1 MNPLRHLT
9 GSRASA
15 LFPTLAFD
23 PDSHLFLLDD
33 QSLAF
38 GYLCEPLPAAD
49 ESHADRLLVLGNLDW
64 PAETLVQVAL
74 WTSPDVEE
82 QVARMEG
89 LRIDTATALLRE
101 STRRTAAFL
110 RAGSV
115 APIAPGTELRLRE
128 LQVLV
133 TAKLPLAAPQP
144 TEHERREAQELQ
156 ATALQVLATAGL
168 RPRPLTADR
177 HVRIMATL
185 LNWGPGAGWRDR
197 IIPECDPTRLIR
209 EQYLD
214 YDIGIEVDAKGL
226 TLGGQRVQT
235 FSVKRFPDR
244 AGFGLAARFLGDPFS
259 GSRGLRHNVLITLNL
274 YFPDAE
280 AARVKLTSRSQW
292 AAHQVTGNL
301 AHYLP
306 RLAHHKRDFDALFAR
321 LDHGDR
327 PLQAY
332 LGIVLFAPLA
342 EAALAASNLRTY
354 WRELGFQVLPDR
366 FFVMP
371 LFLSCL
377 PFGADRGAIRTSF
390 RYRTLSAS
398 HAVAL
403 MPVFG
408 DWKGTGSPVLNLV
421 GRTGQL
427 MELSLFDSA
436 TNYNAVI
443 AASSGAG
450 KSFLANELL
459 STNLSVGGRCWVID
473 VGRSYA
479 NLCEALG
486 GQFVAFTAD
495 SNIVLNPFELIHNWE
510 EEADVIAALVTA
522 MAAPTQPLGDYRT
535 AGLKRVLRELWDTH
549 GTAMNVDL
557 IAQSLLAC
565 EDERLRDVGVQLF
578 PFTSQGEYGR
588 WFHGRNTMDFGAEL
602 VVLELEEL
610 KGRKHLQQVILLQLI
625 FQIQQAMYLGERS
638 RQKLV
643 LIDEAWD
650 LLTQGDVAKFIEHG
664 YRRFRKYNGAAI
676 TVTQSLADLYA
687 NPTGRAIADNSA
699 HTLLLAQP
707 AHAIDQLKAD
717 HRLPMTDAGAELLK
731 TVHTIPGAY
740 SEILTLTDLG
750 AGIGRLVVDPF
761 RQLLYSTKP
770 ADVAA
775 IRRLRDQGLS
785 VEQAINRLLDEG
797 RAAETSHAA

>member
-1 MNPLRHLT
+1 MTNLRRFT
-9 GSRASA
+9 GSRANA
-15 LFPTLAFD
+15 LFPTLAYD

-38 GYLCEPLPAAD
+38 GYLCEPLSAAD
-49 ESHADRLLVLGNLDW
+49 QSNADRLLVLGNLDW
-64 PAETLVQVAL
+64 PPETLLQVAL

-82 QVARMEG
+82 TVARMEG
-89 LRIDTATALLRE
+89 LRIETATALLRE
-101 STRRTAAFL
+101 STRRTAAYL
-110 RAGSV
+110 RAGSS
-115 APIAPGTELRLRE
+115 APISPAGDLRLRE

-144 TEHERREAQELQ
+144 SAHELRDARELQ
-156 ATALQVLATAGL
+156 ATALQVLVTAGM
-168 RPRPLTADR
+168 RPTSLTADR
-177 HVRIMATL
+177 HVRIMTTL
-185 LNWGPGAGWRDR
+185 LNWGPQAGWRDR
-197 IIPECDPTRLIR
+197 ITPECDARRPVRD
-209 EQYLD
+209 QYLD
-214 YDIGIEVDAKGL
+214 YDVGIDVDAKGI
-226 TLGGQRVQT
+226 TLGEQRIQT

-259 GSRGLRHNVLITLNL
+259 GSRGVRHNALITLNL
-274 YFPDAE
+274 YFPDPE
-280 AARVKLTSRSQW
+280 ATRVTLTSRAQW
-292 AAHQVTGNL
+292 AAHQVSGNL
-301 AHYLP
+301 SHYMP
-306 RLAHHKRDFDALFAR
+306 RLAHNKRDFDALFAR

-332 LGIVLFAPLA
+332 LGIVLFTAPE
-342 EAALAASNLRTY
+342 EAAGAASNLRTY
-354 WRELGFQVLPDR
+354 WRELGFQVLADR
-366 FFVMP
+366 FFVLP
-371 LFLSCL
+371 LLLNCL

-408 DWKGTGSPVLNLV
+408 DWKGTGTPVLNLI

-427 MELSLFDSA
+427 VDLSLFDSA

-443 AASSGAG
+443 AASSGSG

-479 NLCEALG
+479 NLCESLG

-495 SNIVLNPFELIHNWE
+495 SDIVLNPFELLHTWE
-510 EEADVIAALVTA
+510 EEADVIAAMVTA
-522 MAAPTQPLGDYRT
+522 MAAPTEPLGDYRT
-535 AGLKRVLRELWDTH
+535 AGLKRALRELWDTH

-557 IAQSLLAC
+557 IAAAMLAC
-565 EDERLRDVGVQLF
+565 ADERLQDVGVQLY
-578 PFTSQGEYGR
+578 PFTSRGEYGR
-588 WFHGRNTMDFGAEL
+588 WFHGRNTMDFSADL

-650 LLTQGDVAKFIEHG
+650 LLTQGDVATFIEHG

-687 NPTGRAIADNSA
+687 NPTGRAIAENSA

-707 AHAIDQLKAD
+707 GHAIDRLKAD
-717 HRLPMTDAGAELLK
+717 HRLPMTAAGAEMLK
-731 TVHTIPGAY
+731 TVHTVPGAY
-740 SEILTLTDLG
+740 SEIMTLTDSG
-750 AGIGRLVVDPF
+750 AGIGRLMVDPF

-775 IRRLRDQGLS
+775 IRRLRERGMS
-785 VEQAINRLLDEG
+785 VEQAINRLLAG
-797 RAAETSHAA
+797 AETEASDAA